1 MIARP
6 EPLSPAAHFIA
17 AALAAAI
24 TVGILS
30 SLTALLL
37 RDGWPLER
45 LVTAE
50 RACASHAY
58 VSEREACM
66 REWAELQRSVSLAG
80 K

>member
-6 EPLSPAAHFIA
+6 EPLSPAAHVIA
-17 AALAAAI
+17 AALAAVI

-30 SLTALLL
+30 SLTGLFL

-45 LVTAE
+45 LVAAE
-50 RACASHAY
+50 RACAGHEY

-66 REWAELQRSVSLAG
+66 REWTESQRSVSLAA